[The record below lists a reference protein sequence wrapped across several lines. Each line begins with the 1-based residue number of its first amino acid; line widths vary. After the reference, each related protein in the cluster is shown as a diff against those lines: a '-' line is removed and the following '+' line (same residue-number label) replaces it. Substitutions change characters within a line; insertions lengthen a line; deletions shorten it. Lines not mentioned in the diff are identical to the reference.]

1 MRLITNKIS
10 ADEITKYIEDAED
23 IESQGDYFK
32 NSALGEIIKL
42 NHHIFYL
49 KYVKGVTRKNIDSF
63 ITKEQVRLATNNQEL
78 FTQYSNQ
85 LFFTSGVLI
94 NYNNK
99 LTSFKAGIPKVLEVL
114 KRENHLE

>member
-1 MRLITNKIS
+1 MRLISDKIS
-10 ADEITKYIEDAED
+10 ADEITKYIEAAED

-32 NSALGEIIKL
+32 NTALNQIIQL
-42 NHHIFYL
+42 NNQIFYL

-63 ITKEQVRLATNNQEL
+63 MMKTPVRLANNNQNLLVE
-78 FTQYSNQ
+78 YSNQ

-99 LTSFKAGIPKVLEVL
+99 LVNFQTGISKTIDILKKA
-114 KRENHLE
+114 NHIE